1 MQDIS
6 MNFLIFN
13 NFVTYDSCRCWYE
26 DLIVGETFVNP
37 NHGDKLSTGIFS
49 YVFFIFNYYYSDQA
63 KAVPD
68 CCVGLLL

>member
-1 MQDIS
+1 MEKKRREGMQDIS

-49 YVFFIFNYYYSDQA
+49 YVLFIFNYY
-63 KAVPD
+63 
-68 CCVGLLL
+68 